1 MNRTLSKTLRKLL
14 MALMAIGLLGLP
26 VLAQDDAEEPESP
39 VEVPAPAPEDPAEDE
54 PAQEEPAQEEP
65 AEGQDP
71 DADETADVDQD
82 AMDNLDDQDD
92 PGAQDN
98 QTQDGASALPAPA
111 VGTSRVVDVP
121 VEAGMRDFSE
131 SAWVRVINLS
141 PNVGSVNFNLV
152 PTNVDAEQPA
162 APDFMQNVEYQGHG
176 TYVEMPAGSY
186 EFNVRGTEDG
196 GQEIDLGSGRFYT
209 LAVIGLE
216 LPPEA
221 EADQQEEGGFMGW
234 LRGVFGGDDGTDA
247 YTLDVLLLE
256 DDLFQTTLDNES
268 LVRVV
273 NAAPGT
279 EEVTLAVAGESG
291 TLTGSVA
298 YGDSTGTN
306 RVNAA
311 EFSGPLEL
319 RLGGSRAATIALED
333 VTFTPG
339 TVNTVFLVG
348 TPIEEAP
355 LHAIVLS
362 TPAFGDNF

>member
-1 MNRTLSKTLRKLL
+1 MNKFLSKNLRKLL
-14 MALMAIGLLGLP
+14 MALMVLGLLGLP
-26 VLAQDDAEEPESP
+26 VMAQDDADEPESP
-39 VEVPAPAPEDPAEDE
+39 VEAPAPAPEDPAPEDPAEDE
-54 PAQEEPAQEEP
+54 PVTEEPVEGEDPMDEPTDEEAMDDPTQE
-65 AEGQDP
+65 
-71 DADETADVDQD
+71 QD
-82 AMDNLDDQDD
+82 AT
-92 PGAQDN
+92 P
-98 QTQDGASALPAPA
+98 ALPAPA

-141 PNVGSVNFNLV
+141 PNSGDVDFNLV

-162 APDFMQNVEYQGHG
+162 APDFMQGVEYQAHG
-176 TYVEMPAGSY
+176 TYVEMPAGNY
-186 EFNVRGTEDG
+186 EFNIRGTEDG
-196 GQEIDLGSGRFYT
+196 GIDLDLGSGRFYT

-247 YTLDVLLLE
+247 YSLDVLLLE

-268 LVRVV
+268 MVRVV

-279 EEVTLAVAGESG
+279 EQVTLAVAGESG
-291 TLTGSVA
+291 SLTGNAA
-298 YGDSTGTN
+298 YGNATGAN

-319 RLGGSRAATIALED
+319 RIGGSRAATVPLEQ

-348 TPIEEAP
+348 TPVEDAP